1 MLTDSR
7 YGPSLSPAR
16 PASTA
21 KGLGFRSGPFSISGM
36 MRMRPKRPT
45 GMPNINSGKPWSAMD
60 IQGLEDFL
68 WQDVPIG
75 EIAHF
80 RCRDM
85 DQG

>member
-1 MLTDSR
+1 
-7 YGPSLSPAR
+7 
-16 PASTA
+16 
-21 KGLGFRSGPFSISGM
+21 M